1 MYRSELIA
9 LTLSLVASIC
19 IWSAP
24 GAKAASFND
33 LAAFQA
39 ASDSLTFIDFE
50 TDGGGNTPVD
60 GAEIGSTYSA
70 LGIEFLTGNFF
81 TDDFTTPV
89 SGDWGWLSN
98 EADGLDRVLSAAFTT
113 SGIRSVGVHN
123 VLNASYPNGG
133 RLDAYDEFDNLL
145 GSVLSDS
152 DPNTLDFFG
161 VTTDAD
167 IARFEITAIFPF
179 GWGLDD
185 LYFETG
191 RSGENGGGT
200 HPVPEPSAAVI
211 FGVGLFVVRA
221 GIRRDR
227 GRS

>member
-1 MYRSELIA
+1 MYRAELIV
-9 LTLSLVASIC
+9 LTSLVASIGLC
-19 IWSAP
+19 LAP
-24 GAKAASFND
+24 AAKAASFND
-33 LAAFQA
+33 LAAFQG
-39 ASDSLTFIDFE
+39 ASDSLMLIDFE
-50 TDGGGNTPVD
+50 TDGDGNTPVD
-60 GAEIGSTYSA
+60 NAEIGSTYAA
-70 LGIEFLTGNFF
+70 LDIEFLSGNFF
-81 TDDFTTPV
+81 TDDFSTPV

-98 EADGLDRVLSAAFTT
+98 ELEGLDRVLSAEFTT
-113 SGIRSVGVHN
+113 TGIRAVGVHN
-123 VLNASYPNGG
+123 VMNASVPNGG

-145 GSVLSDS
+145 GSALSDS
-152 DPNTLDFFG
+152 NPNTLDFFG

-191 RSGENGGGT
+191 RNGENGGGT

-211 FGVGLFVVRA
+211 FGVGLLVVKA

-227 GRS
+227 RRS